1 MVSDQLR
8 HPNPTSDAA
17 RELNALLDQ
26 RAQLAAT
33 TGDAENRVRFMSD
46 DVQQASAAVTDIERR
61 ALGGE
66 KVSDTER
73 AKARK
78 RLADAK
84 ATADEPWSLRAEGG
98 RRALSDLDRRIST
111 HVLETFD
118 QLRAD
123 IEGEAVQAAERIDRA
138 AQEIID
144 AFREREQISTRLMGL
159 TSVISTPRPG
169 DVNRSRADQL
179 AREAGKLMDGG
190 GERAGLLAHDP
201 RTPRG
206 ANLPAGPPQPGEWQE
221 SFA

>member
-1 MVSDQLR
+1 MTGMVSDQLR
-8 HPNPTSDAA
+8 HPTPASDAA

-33 TGDAENRVRFMSD
+33 TGDAENRVRFASD

-66 KVSDTER
+66 KVSDAER

-84 ATADEPWSLRAEGG
+84 ATADEPWSLRAAGG
-98 RRALSDLDRRIST
+98 RRALSDLDQLIGT
-111 HVLETFD
+111 HVLESFD

-123 IEGEAVQAAERIDRA
+123 IEAEAVQAAERIDRA

-144 AFREREQISTRLMGL
+144 AFRAREQISME
-159 TSVISTPRPG
+159 TSSA
-169 DVNRSRADQL
+169 SL
-179 AREAGKLMDGG
+179 ARTFGVE
-190 GERAGLLAHDP
+190 
-201 RTPRG
+201 
-206 ANLPAGPPQPGEWQE
+206 
-221 SFA
+221 